1 MSGEE
6 SMQNHQ
12 LKGAVYNRDLHCL
25 TWPFKKTVAWLPLL
39 VTSLLVTGCAV
50 GPDYRSP
57 DVSMPESWS
66 EQSTDKAVIAP
77 VSIAQWWKAFND
89 PALDS
94 LIAQAVE
101 SNHDLRI
108 AEARIREARALHR
121 VAAAD
126 LWPNVNTSG
135 SYSRSRRSIGNT
147 SIPQAAPVERNL
159 FQTGF
164 DASWEVDVFGGSR
177 RATEAA
183 KADIDA
189 AVENRRDTQIT
200 LLAEV
205 ARNYIEVRGLQ
216 RRLDIFLAS
225 VQMQEDAVAIIQA
238 KYKAGLI
245 SELDAVQAE
254 SLLASTKAQIPA
266 LENSI
271 KQTIHRI
278 GVLVGKNPGDMT
290 FSLLQKKP
298 IPIST
303 AEIPPGLPSDLLRR
317 RPDVRYAERS
327 LAAAT
332 ARIGV
337 AKADLF
343 PRFSLTGNFG
353 LQAEELSVFTMTGI
367 SRYWSFGPTIRWP
380 IFAAGRIRANIRAQ
394 GERQTQSLLTYEK
407 TVLLALEDVEN
418 ALVACETEQVRRR
431 NLSEAVAA
439 SQRSVELASELYT
452 KGMTGFLN
460 VLDARRSLLQTEDEL
475 ALSERAVSQNLVF
488 LYKALGGGWEAGG

>member
-1 MSGEE
+1 MSGEGF
-6 SMQNHQ
+6 MQNHQ
-12 LKGAVYNRDLHCL
+12 QKGTVCNRDRHCL
-25 TWPFKKTVAWLPLL
+25 TWPLKKTTFWLLLL
-39 VTSLLVTGCAV
+39 VAGLLVTGCAV

-57 DVSMPESWS
+57 DVSVPESWS
-66 EQSTDKAVIAP
+66 EQSADKAVIVP

-89 PALDS
+89 PTLDS

-101 SNHDLRI
+101 LNHDLRI
-108 AEARIREARALHR
+108 AEARICEARALHR

-126 LWPNVNTSG
+126 LWPTIETSG

-147 SIPQAAPVERNL
+147 AIPLAAPVERNL

-189 AVENRRDTQIT
+189 AVENRRDAQIT

-205 ARNYIEVRGLQ
+205 ARNYIELRGLQ
-216 RRLDIFLAS
+216 RRLDIFSSS
-225 VQMQEDAVAIIQA
+225 VQMQEDAVAIINA
-238 KYKAGLI
+238 KYKSGLI

-254 SLLASTKAQIPA
+254 TLLASTKAQIPA

-278 GVLVGKNPGDMT
+278 SVLLGKNPGDMT
-290 FSLLQKKP
+290 SSLLQKKP

-303 AEIPPGLPSDLLRR
+303 AEIPSGLPSDLLRR

-353 LQAEELSVFTMTGI
+353 LQAEELRVIPMTGI

-380 IFAAGRIRANIRAQ
+380 IFSAGRIRANIRAQ
-394 GERQTQSLLTYEK
+394 GERQTQALLTYEK
-407 TVLLALEDVEN
+407 TVLIALEDVEN

-431 NLSEAVAA
+431 NLYDAVAA
-439 SQRSVELASELYT
+439 SQRSVELATELYI

-475 ALSERAVSQNLVF
+475 ALSERTVSQNLVF
-488 LYKALGGGWEAGG
+488 LYKALGGGWEVGG

>member
-12 LKGAVYNRDLHCL
+12 LKSMVCNRDCHCL
-25 TWPFKKTVAWLPLL
+25 QWSLKKTVAWLPLL
-39 VTSLLVTGCAV
+39 AAVLFVTGCAV

-66 EQSTDKAVIAP
+66 ELSPDKAAIAP
-77 VSIAQWWKAFND
+77 VSVAQWWKAFND
-89 PALDS
+89 PSLDV
-94 LIAQAVE
+94 LVAQAVE
-101 SNHDLRI
+101 SNHDLRL
-108 AEARIREARALHR
+108 AEARVREARALHR

-126 LWPNVNTSG
+126 LWPTVNTSG

-147 SIPQAAPVERNL
+147 SIPQVAPVERNL

-164 DASWEVDVFGGSR
+164 DASWELDIFGGHR
-177 RATEAA
+177 RSTEAA

-189 AVENRRDTQIT
+189 AVENRRDTLIT
-200 LLAEV
+200 LLSEV

-216 RRLDIFLAS
+216 RRLEIFLSS

-238 KYKAGLI
+238 KFKAGLT

-254 SLLASTKAQIPA
+254 ALLASTKAQIPA
-266 LENSI
+266 LESVL

-278 GVLVGKNPGDMT
+278 GVLLGKNPGDMT
-290 FSLLQKKP
+290 SSLLQKMP
-298 IPIST
+298 IPASAT
-303 AEIPPGLPSDLLRR
+303 EIPVGLPSDLLRR

-353 LQAEELSVFTMTGI
+353 LQSEELSVFTKTGI
-367 SRYWSFGPTIRWP
+367 SRYWSVGPTIRWP

-394 GERQTQSLLTYEK
+394 GERQTQALLTYEK

-439 SQRSVELASELYT
+439 NQRVVELATELYT

-488 LYKALGGGWEAGG
+488 LYKALGGGWE

>member
-1 MSGEE
+1 MSGKE
-6 SMQNHQ
+6 SIRNHQ
-12 LKGAVYNRDLHCL
+12 RKGTVCKHDYHCL
-25 TWPFKKTVAWLPLL
+25 TWSLKKSFAWLPLL
-39 VTSLLVTGCAV
+39 ATSLLATGCAV

-57 DVSMPESWS
+57 DISVPESWS
-66 EQSTDKAVIAP
+66 EQSADKAVIAP

-89 PALDS
+89 PTLDS
-94 LIAQAVE
+94 LITDAVE
-101 SNHDLRI
+101 SNHDIRI
-108 AEARIREARALHR
+108 AEARLREARALHR
-121 VAAAD
+121 VASSD
-126 LWPNVNTSG
+126 LWPSINTSG
-135 SYSRSRRSIGNT
+135 AYSRSRRSIGNT

-164 DASWEVDVFGGSR
+164 DASWELDVFGGNR
-177 RATEAA
+177 RASEAA

-189 AVENRRDTQIT
+189 AVENRRDAQIT

-205 ARNYIEVRGLQ
+205 ARNYIELRGLQ
-216 RRLDIFLAS
+216 RRMDIFLSS
-225 VQMQEDAVAIIQA
+225 VQMQEDAVAIIRA
-238 KYKAGLI
+238 KYRSGLI
-245 SELDAVQAE
+245 SELDSVQAE
-254 SLLASTKAQIPA
+254 SLLASTRAQIPA
-266 LENSI
+266 LENST

-278 GVLVGKNPGDMT
+278 SVLLGKNPGDMT
-290 FSLLQKKP
+290 SSLLSKKP

-303 AEIPPGLPSDLLRR
+303 SEIPPGLPSDLLRR

-353 LQAEELSVFTMTGI
+353 LQAEELRIIPMTGI
-367 SRYWSFGPTIRWP
+367 SRYWSLGPTIRWP
-380 IFAAGRIRANIRAQ
+380 IFSAGRIRANIRAQ
-394 GERQTQSLLTYEK
+394 GERQTQALLTYEK

-431 NLSEAVAA
+431 NLYDAVVA
-439 SQRSVELASELYT
+439 SQRSVELADELYT

-475 ALSERAVSQNLVF
+475 ALSERTVSQNLVF
-488 LYKALGGGWEAGG
+488 LYKALGGGWDL

>member
-6 SMQNHQ
+6 SRQNHP
-12 LKGAVYNRDLHCL
+12 LTGVVCNRDYHCM
-25 TWPFKKTVAWLPLL
+25 TWPSKKTVAWLPLL
-39 VTSLLVTGCAV
+39 VTGLLVTGCAV

-57 DVSMPESWS
+57 DVSMPESWN

-177 RATEAA
+177 RAAEAA

-189 AVENRRDTQIT
+189 AVENRRDAQIT

-216 RRLDIFLAS
+216 RRREIFLSS

-254 SLLASTKAQIPA
+254 SLLASTRAQVPA

-353 LQAEELSVFTMTGI
+353 LQADPRQH
-367 SRYWSFGPTIRWP
+367 SRARR
-380 IFAAGRIRANIRAQ
+380 AA
-394 GERQTQSLLTYEK
+394 
-407 TVLLALEDVEN
+407 D
-418 ALVACETEQVRRR
+418 
-431 NLSEAVAA
+431 AVA
-439 SQRSVELASELYT
+439 SYL
-452 KGMTGFLN
+452 
-460 VLDARRSLLQTEDEL
+460 
-475 ALSERAVSQNLVF
+475 
-488 LYKALGGGWEAGG
+488 

>member
-1 MSGEE
+1 MSGGEF
-6 SMQNHQ
+6 MQEHHFKDSVCNH
-12 LKGAVYNRDLHCL
+12 GRHCM
-25 TWPFKKTVAWLPLL
+25 TWPLRKMAARLPLL
-39 VTSLLVTGCAV
+39 IAALFVTGCAV

-57 DVSMPESWS
+57 DLSVPESWS
-66 EQSTDKAVIAP
+66 EQSADKAVIAP
-77 VSIAQWWKAFND
+77 VSIAQWWTAFND
-89 PALDS
+89 TTLDS

-121 VAAAD
+121 IAASD
-126 LWPNVNTSG
+126 LWPAINTSG
-135 SYSRSRRSIGNT
+135 AYSRSRRSIGNT
-147 SIPQAAPVERNL
+147 AIPLAAPVERNL

-164 DASWEVDVFGGSR
+164 DASWEVDVFGGKR

-189 AVENRRDTQIT
+189 AVENRRDAQIT

-205 ARNYIEVRGLQ
+205 ARNYIELRGLQ
-216 RRLDIFLAS
+216 RRLDIFSSS
-225 VQMQEDAVAIIQA
+225 VQMQEDAVAIIKA
-238 KYKAGLI
+238 KYRSGLI

-266 LENSI
+266 LENAI

-278 GVLVGKNPGDMT
+278 SVLLGKNPGDMT
-290 FSLLQKKP
+290 SSLLPKKP
-298 IPIST
+298 IPIS
-303 AEIPPGLPSDLLRR
+303 ASEIPPGLPSDLLRR
-317 RPDVRYAERS
+317 RPDVRYAERT

-353 LQAEELSVFTMTGI
+353 LQAEELRIIPMTGI

-394 GERQTQSLLTYEK
+394 GERQTQALLTYEK

-418 ALVACETEQVRRR
+418 ALVACETEQARRR
-431 NLSEAVAA
+431 NLYDAVAA
-439 SQRSVELASELYT
+439 SQRSVELATELYI

-460 VLDARRSLLQTEDEL
+460 VLDARRSLLQAEDEL

-488 LYKALGGGWEAGG
+488 LYKALGGGWDN